1 MDEQSW
7 EMEEISE
14 VIDKN
19 YSSLVEFVRQ
29 SGNADVQFKT
39 DYIDLMIN
47 LTCFASVQILS
58 QLIDEGVLNIIMTT
72 FTKDALWAL
81 TNFCFKCPELTD
93 QIFIN
98 YSYLEKIWSQAV
110 EYENL
115 ELPLCTMDILLRQL
129 KSLDFSKIAEF
140 FRSLQSRC
148 Y

>member
-19 YSSLVEFVRQ
+19 YSSLVEFVKQ
-29 SGNADVQFKT
+29 SGNADVQFNT

-81 TNFCFKCPELTD
+81 TNFCFNCLELTD
-93 QIFIN
+93 QIFI
-98 YSYLEKIWSQAV
+98 KI
-110 EYENL
+110 
-115 ELPLCTMDILLRQL
+115 
-129 KSLDFSKIAEF
+129 
-140 FRSLQSRC
+140 
-148 Y
+148 